1 VSSTNRTCSPV
12 YAAINYIILSRI
24 LFYVP
29 YLSPIHPGRVLTTF
43 LAADA
48 ICEILIVQGVQRIVN
63 SRFDAHQRNIGGALT
78 KAGLLLQ
85 AALFGFFVLLAAIFH
100 RRASKAGVLKPGIRT
115 VLIVLYI
122 SCSIVTAR
130 CIYRIVEFFEW
141 GNGPLSHVEAYF
153 YVFEA
158 SIMFVNTTMLN
169 YFHPGKYLP
178 RSNKV
183 FLSKDG
189 ITEVYGPGWKDKR
202 PFLVTF
208 FDPFDLYGLFSGADS
223 KTKFWDME
231 PAELDALTA
240 EHRRKKAEKLA
251 LPRPLW
257 EKALDPLHLFGS
269 RGRIVTQAKK
279 LEKKQQEEPS
289 MEEKS
294 STEHKADDGPEKTV

>member
-1 VSSTNRTCSPV
+1 M
-12 YAAINYIILSRI
+12 
-24 LFYVP
+24 
-29 YLSPIHPGRVLTTF
+29 
-43 LAADA
+43 AADA
-48 ICEILIVQGVQRIVN
+48 ICEIIIVQGVQRIVN
-63 SRFDAHQRNIGGALT
+63 SRFDAHQRDIGGALT

-85 AALFGFFVLLAAIFH
+85 AAMFVLFVLLAAIFH
-100 RRASKAGVLKPGIRT
+100 RRASKMGVLKPGVRT

-158 SIMFVNTTMLN
+158 SIMLTNTVMLN

-183 FLSKDG
+183 FLAKDG
-189 ITEVYGPGWKDKR
+189 ITEVHGPGWKDKR
-202 PFLVTF
+202 PFIATVL
-208 FDPFDLYGLFSGADS
+208 DPFDLYGLLTGVDT
-223 KTKFWDME
+223 KTRFWDME

-251 LPRPLW
+251 LPRPSW
-257 EKALDPLHLFGS
+257 QKFLDPLHLFGS
-269 RGRIVTQAKK
+269 RGLIVTQAKK
-279 LEKKQQEEPS
+279 LEKEPKEEPCI
-289 MEEKS
+289 EEKS
-294 STEHKADDGPEKTV
+294 SGLHKAHDEPANIV